1 MRKNIKKGLTMN
13 RFYLIALLVL
23 TSCGHGKLEFQSFPE
38 KVDVSVVESDGQIKN
53 LGETPLNVDMD
64 QILFGDGA
72 VKLLFTKAGYRDETV
87 YLSKPALRAN
97 IKISTNMKEASSAKE
112 IISNQKLEKLSNKVA
127 EAQKYTYS
135 KNYKRAEG
143 ILLNLIDEYPEVSV
157 PYDLLANI
165 YYLSNNTSKA
175 LFFYE
180 KAKGLS
186 PSNTQREYL
195 INKLKRE
202 IAGRGETEL

>member
-1 MRKNIKKGLTMN
+1 MN
-13 RFYLIALLVL
+13 RFYLLMLLL
-23 TSCGHGKLEFQSFPE
+23 LASCGHGKLEFQSFPA
-38 KVDVSVVESDGQIKN
+38 KVDVSVVESDGQIKK
-53 LGETPLNVDMD
+53 LGETPLNVDMNN
-64 QILFGDGA
+64 ILFGDGA
-72 VKLLFTKAGYRDETV
+72 VKLLFTKAGYRDEVV
-87 YLSKPALRAN
+87 YLSKPALRSN
-97 IKISTNMKEASSAKE
+97 IKISANMKEASSAKE

-127 EAQKYTYS
+127 EAQKFSYS

-143 ILLNLIDEYPEVSV
+143 ILLGLIDEYPEVSV